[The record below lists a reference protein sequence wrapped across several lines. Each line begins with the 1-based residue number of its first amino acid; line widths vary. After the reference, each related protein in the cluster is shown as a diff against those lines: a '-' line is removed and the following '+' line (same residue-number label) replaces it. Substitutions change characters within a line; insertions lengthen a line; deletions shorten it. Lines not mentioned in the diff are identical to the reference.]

1 MISLDHWIIELGFQQ
16 LVVSEAEAMR
26 VSDLC
31 NQSDDLM
38 VSVRDLIDLDFA
50 TEVRINA
57 IKMIYH
63 RSPSMCATV
72 REMNHDFEQ
81 ATEAIWKAPLDLT
94 GGG

>member
-57 IKMIYH
+57 DQNDL
-63 RSPSMCATV
+63 SPLAVDVCNRA
-72 REMNHDFEQ
+72 
-81 ATEAIWKAPLDLT
+81 
-94 GGG
+94 